1 MPPITQ
7 QTVLI
12 TGASSGL
19 GRELAVRLSKQD
31 NHLVVTA
38 RREALLQSLAEEVRA
53 NGSRCTVVAADCT
66 DPAQVKRV
74 LDAGL
79 ETGGIDVAVLNAG
92 GGVAMRMDEASAEDV
107 LWIMRVN
114 YDTMVLFLSPLIRH
128 MKARGS
134 GTIAYTGSP
143 AGTFGLPKSG
153 PYSAAKAAGR
163 VLMDSARIE
172 LAGSGVKLVA
182 LYPGF
187 THTDA
192 LDPDDVPV
200 KALIID
206 KERAAR
212 EMHTAIERGRAH
224 HMFPKR
230 IRLLIG
236 LGAALPE
243 WMRRFVLS
251 RVG

>member
-1 MPPITQ
+1 MPRITG

-19 GRELAVRLSKQD
+19 GRELALRLSHHD

-38 RREALLQSLAEEVRA
+38 RREALLESLASEVRG
-53 NGSRCTVVAADCT
+53 NGSRCTVVPADAT
-66 DPAQVKRV
+66 DPAAVQRV
-74 LDAGL
+74 LDAAFD
-79 ETGGIDVAVLNAG
+79 TGGVDVAVLNAG
-92 GGVAMRMDEASAEDV
+92 GGVAMRMDEAKAEDV

-114 YDTMVLFLSPLIRH
+114 YDTLVLFLSPLIAH
-128 MKARGS
+128 MKARGR

-163 VLMDSARIE
+163 VLMESARIE
-172 LAGSGVKLVA
+172 TRGTGIQLVS

-187 THTDA
+187 TYTDA

-212 EMHTAIERGRAH
+212 EMHRAIERGWSN

-230 IRLLIG
+230 IAWLIG
-236 LGAALPE
+236 LAKQLPE
-243 WMRRFVLS
+243 WLRVAILS
-251 RVG
+251 RV